1 MARIPRYQESGIIS
15 ADVPSMSF
23 PMASTSQAV
32 GKSLDQL
39 MQFAFGEIKERKDK
53 EDKIIAAQ
61 MRSELELE
69 VAKKVND
76 LDTLVSTGQLTDARE
91 LQSEIRSLESF
102 ARPLFDRDVT
112 QAAGLIQSITSSGK
126 ALMAKSTDMM
136 LKNYSAARNVITDDA
151 IKQNTKL
158 IERLWETTASYEDPA
173 MGEQA
178 RTTRNVEEQSIFSK
192 MFNVARMNPGS
203 SDEKMTQFLK
213 SVEAAKINVVAK
225 YLKDELSQGNM
236 TILNA
241 KMAAGDY
248 GKYTRDVMSF
258 TEEQK
263 SAIRTAIKKR
273 FVESTDMLK
282 AEQELK
288 KSSDETESRALI
300 ADYFSSPKPATLEK
314 LRAIA
319 IRSGAVSPEYVAEL
333 PNKVSSAEPRNI
345 MGEMMLKDEIQ
356 KGLITSLADFQN
368 RGRSLGVGVRRLSEL
383 QDNWYSGN
391 RAVENDIEGIA
402 RAQARLVPGQQNISQ
417 RQQQDYYK
425 FISNVEDGFQ
435 QETQAWKD
443 GGSKGPAPSKRDI
456 ANKLVVKRRESIQSR
471 KIDNI
476 TENLISSYGPQ
487 GTVKKSNID
496 FNGIE
501 MKYSKDGE
509 AIGLATDIKAALRRD
524 GFSDDQI
531 DDIEQKMIGLDKQR
545 KELSTIR

>member
-1 MARIPRYQESGIIS
+1 MARIPRYQESGVIS

-76 LDTLVSTGQLTDARE
+76 LDTLVSTGQLTDVRE

-102 ARPLFDRDVT
+102 AQPLFGRDVT

-213 SVEAAKINVVAK
+213 SVEAAKINVISK

-273 FVESTDMLK
+273 FVESTDILK
-282 AEQELK
+282 AEAELK
-288 KSSDETESRALI
+288 KSGDETEARALI

-333 PNKVSSAEPRNI
+333 PNKVSGAEPRNV

-368 RGRSLGVGVRRLSEL
+368 RGRSLGVGIRRLSEL

-476 TENLISSYGPQ
+476 TESLISSYGPQ
-487 GTVKKSNID
+487 GTTKKSNID
-496 FNGIE
+496 FNNIE

-509 AIGLATDIKAALRRD
+509 AVGLSSDVKAALRRD
-524 GFSDDQI
+524 GFSDSQI

>member
-1 MARIPRYQESGIIS
+1 MARIPRYQESGVIS

-39 MQFAFGEIKERKDK
+39 MQFAFGEAKERKDK

-69 VAKKVND
+69 VAKRVND
-76 LDTLVSTGQLTDARE
+76 LDTLVSIGKLTDARE

-112 QAAGLIQSITSSGK
+112 QAAGLLQSITSSGK
-126 ALMAKSTDMM
+126 ALMAKSTDLMM
-136 LKNYSAARNVITDDA
+136 KNYSAARNVVTDDA

-158 IERLWETTASYEDPA
+158 IERLWETTASYEDSA

-192 MFNVARMNPGS
+192 MFNVAGMNPKTS
-203 SDEKMTQFLK
+203 EEKMAQFSK
-213 SVEAAKINVVAK
+213 AVEAAKINVVAK

-273 FVESTDMLK
+273 FVESTDILK
-282 AEQELK
+282 AEAELK
-288 KSSDETESRALI
+288 KSGDETEARALI

-333 PNKVSSAEPRNI
+333 PNKVSSAEPRNV

-368 RGRSLGVGVRRLSEL
+368 RGRSLGVGIRRLSEL

-391 RAVENDIEGIA
+391 RSVENDIEGIA

-476 TENLISSYGPQ
+476 TESLISSYGPQ
-487 GTVKKSNID
+487 GTTKKSNID
-496 FNGIE
+496 FNNIE

-509 AIGLATDIKAALRRD
+509 AVGLSSDVKAALRRD
-524 GFSDDQI
+524 GFSDSQI

>member
-1 MARIPRYQESGIIS
+1 MARIPRYQESGVIS

-32 GKSLDQL
+32 GRSLDQL
-39 MQFAFGEIKERKDK
+39 MQFAFGEVKERKDK

-76 LDTLVSTGQLTDARE
+76 LDTLVSTGQLTDVRE

-102 ARPLFDRDVT
+102 AQPLFGRDVT

-136 LKNYSAARNVITDDA
+136 LKNYSAARNIITDDA

-213 SVEAAKINVVAK
+213 SVEAAKINVISK

-248 GKYTRDVMSF
+248 GKYTRDVMFF

-273 FVESTDMLK
+273 FVESTDILK
-282 AEQELK
+282 AEAELK
-288 KSSDETESRALI
+288 KSGDETEARALI

-333 PNKVSSAEPRNI
+333 PNKVSGAEQRNV

-368 RGRSLGVGVRRLSEL
+368 RGRLLGVGIRRLSEL

-391 RAVENDIEGIA
+391 RSVENDIEGIA

-476 TENLISSYGPQ
+476 TESLISSYGPQ
-487 GTVKKSNID
+487 GTTKKSNID
-496 FNGIE
+496 FNNIE

-509 AIGLATDIKAALRRD
+509 AVGLSSDVKAALRRD
-524 GFSDDQI
+524 GFSDSQI

>member
-1 MARIPRYQESGIIS
+1 MARIPRYQESGVIS

-76 LDTLVSTGQLTDARE
+76 LDTLVSTGQLTDVRE

-102 ARPLFDRDVT
+102 AQPLFSRDVA

-213 SVEAAKINVVAK
+213 AVEAAKINVVAK

-273 FVESTDMLK
+273 FVESTDILK
-282 AEQELK
+282 AEAELK
-288 KSSDETESRALI
+288 KSGDETEARSLI

-333 PNKVSSAEPRNI
+333 PNKVSSAEPRNV

-368 RGRSLGVGVRRLSEL
+368 RGRSLGVGIRRLSEL

-402 RAQARLVPGQQNISQ
+402 RGQARLVPGQTNISQ

-476 TENLISSYGPQ
+476 TESLISSYGPQ

-496 FNGIE
+496 FNNIE

-509 AIGLATDIKAALRRD
+509 AVGLTADVKTALRRD
-524 GFSDDQI
+524 GFSDSQI

>member
-1 MARIPRYQESGIIS
+1 MARIPRYQESGVIS

-76 LDTLVSTGQLTDARE
+76 LDTLVSTGQLTDVRE

-102 ARPLFDRDVT
+102 AQPLFGRDVT

-248 GKYTRDVMSF
+248 GKYSRDVMSF

-273 FVESTDMLK
+273 FVESTDILK
-282 AEQELK
+282 AEAELK
-288 KSSDETESRALI
+288 KSGDETEARALI

-333 PNKVSSAEPRNI
+333 PNKVSGAEPRNV

-368 RGRSLGVGVRRLSEL
+368 RGRSLGVGIRRLSEL

-402 RAQARLVPGQQNISQ
+402 RGQARLVPGQTNISQ

-476 TENLISSYGPQ
+476 TESLISSYGPQ

-496 FNGIE
+496 FNNIE

-509 AIGLATDIKAALRRD
+509 AVGLTADVKTALRRD
-524 GFSDDQI
+524 GFSDSQI

>member
-1 MARIPRYQESGIIS
+1 MARIPRYQESGVIS

-39 MQFAFGEIKERKDK
+39 MQFAFGEVKERKDK

-151 IKQNTKL
+151 IRQNTKL

-213 SVEAAKINVVAK
+213 SVEAAKINVISK

-273 FVESTDMLK
+273 FVESTDILK
-282 AEQELK
+282 AEAELK
-288 KSSDETESRALI
+288 KSGDETEARALI

-333 PNKVSSAEPRNI
+333 PNKVSGAEPRNV

-368 RGRSLGVGVRRLSEL
+368 RGRSLGVGIRRLSEL

-391 RAVENDIEGIA
+391 RSVENDIEGIA

-476 TENLISSYGPQ
+476 TESLISSYGPQ
-487 GTVKKSNID
+487 GTTKKSNID
-496 FNGIE
+496 FNNIE

-509 AIGLATDIKAALRRD
+509 AVGLSSDVKAALRRD
-524 GFSDDQI
+524 GFSDSQI

>member
-1 MARIPRYQESGIIS
+1 
-15 ADVPSMSF
+15 
-23 PMASTSQAV
+23 
-32 GKSLDQL
+32 
-39 MQFAFGEIKERKDK
+39 
-53 EDKIIAAQ
+53 
-61 MRSELELE
+61 
-69 VAKKVND
+69 
-76 LDTLVSTGQLTDARE
+76 
-91 LQSEIRSLESF
+91 
-102 ARPLFDRDVT
+102 
-112 QAAGLIQSITSSGK
+112 
-126 ALMAKSTDMM
+126 
-136 LKNYSAARNVITDDA
+136 
-151 IKQNTKL
+151 
-158 IERLWETTASYEDPA
+158 
-173 MGEQA
+173 
-178 RTTRNVEEQSIFSK
+178 
-192 MFNVARMNPGS
+192 
-203 SDEKMTQFLK
+203 
-213 SVEAAKINVVAK
+213 
-225 YLKDELSQGNM
+225 M

-273 FVESTDMLK
+273 FVESTDILK
-282 AEQELK
+282 AEAELK
-288 KSSDETESRALI
+288 KSGDETEARALI

-333 PNKVSSAEPRNI
+333 PNKVSGAEPRNV

-368 RGRSLGVGVRRLSEL
+368 RGRSLGVGIRRLSEL

-391 RAVENDIEGIA
+391 RSVENDIEGIA

-476 TENLISSYGPQ
+476 TESLISSYGPQ
-487 GTVKKSNID
+487 GTIKKSNID
-496 FNGIE
+496 FNNIE

-509 AIGLATDIKAALRRD
+509 AVGLSSDVKAALRRD
-524 GFSDDQI
+524 GFSDSQI

>member
-1 MARIPRYQESGIIS
+1 MARIPRYQESGVIS

-76 LDTLVSTGQLTDARE
+76 LDTLVSTGQLTDVRE

-102 ARPLFDRDVT
+102 AQPLFGRDVT

-213 SVEAAKINVVAK
+213 SVEAAKINVISK

-273 FVESTDMLK
+273 FVESTDILK
-282 AEQELK
+282 AEAELK
-288 KSSDETESRALI
+288 KSGDETEARALI

-333 PNKVSSAEPRNI
+333 PNKVSGAEPRNV

-368 RGRSLGVGVRRLSEL
+368 RGRSLGVGIRRLSEL

-391 RAVENDIEGIA
+391 RAVENDIEEIA

-476 TENLISSYGPQ
+476 TESLISSYGPQ
-487 GTVKKSNID
+487 GTTKKSNID
-496 FNGIE
+496 FNNIE

-509 AIGLATDIKAALRRD
+509 AVGLSSDVKAALRRD
-524 GFSDDQI
+524 GFSDSQI

>member
-1 MARIPRYQESGIIS
+1 MARIPRYQESGVIS

-39 MQFAFGEIKERKDK
+39 MQFAFGEAKERKDK

-69 VAKKVND
+69 VAKRVND
-76 LDTLVSTGQLTDARE
+76 LDTLVSIGKLTDARE

-112 QAAGLIQSITSSGK
+112 QAAGLLQSITSSGK
-126 ALMAKSTDMM
+126 ALMAKSTDLMM
-136 LKNYSAARNVITDDA
+136 KNYSAARNVVTDDA
-151 IKQNTKL
+151 IRQNTKL

-192 MFNVARMNPGS
+192 MFNVAGMNPKTS
-203 SDEKMTQFLK
+203 EEKMAQFLK
-213 SVEAAKINVVAK
+213 SVEAAKINVISK

-248 GKYTRDVMSF
+248 GKYTGDVMSF

-273 FVESTDMLK
+273 FVESTDILK
-282 AEQELK
+282 AEAELK
-288 KSSDETESRALI
+288 KSGDETEARALI
-300 ADYFSSPKPATLEK
+300 ADYFSSPKPATIEK

-333 PNKVSSAEPRNI
+333 PNKVSSAEPRNV

-368 RGRSLGVGVRRLSEL
+368 RGRSLGVGIRRLSEL

-391 RAVENDIEGIA
+391 RSVENDIEGIA
-402 RAQARLVPGQQNISQ
+402 RGQARLVPGQTNISQ

-425 FISNVEDGFQ
+425 FISNVEDVFQ

-443 GGSKGPAPSKRDI
+443 KGSKGPAPSKRDI

-476 TENLISSYGPQ
+476 TESLISSYGPQ
-487 GTVKKSNID
+487 GTTKKSNID
-496 FNGIE
+496 FNNIE

-509 AIGLATDIKAALRRD
+509 AVGLSSDVKAALRRD
-524 GFSDDQI
+524 GFSDSQI

>member
-1 MARIPRYQESGIIS
+1 MARIPRYQESGVIS

-69 VAKKVND
+69 VAKRVND
-76 LDTLVSTGQLTDARE
+76 LDTLVSIGKLTDARE

-112 QAAGLIQSITSSGK
+112 QAAGLLQSITSSGK
-126 ALMAKSTDMM
+126 ALMAKSTDLMM
-136 LKNYSAARNVITDDA
+136 KNYSAARNVITDDA

-192 MFNVARMNPGS
+192 MFSVAGMNPRVS
-203 SDEKMTQFLK
+203 EEKMAQFSK
-213 SVEAAKINVVAK
+213 AVEAAKINVVAK

-273 FVESTDMLK
+273 FVESTDILK
-282 AEQELK
+282 AEAELK
-288 KSSDETESRALI
+288 KSGDETEARSLI

-333 PNKVSSAEPRNI
+333 PNKVSSAEPRNV

-368 RGRSLGVGVRRLSEL
+368 RGRSLGVGIRRLSEL

-402 RAQARLVPGQQNISQ
+402 RGQARLVPGQTNISQ

-476 TENLISSYGPQ
+476 TESLISSYGPQ
-487 GTVKKSNID
+487 GTTKKSNID
-496 FNGIE
+496 FNSIE

-509 AIGLATDIKAALRRD
+509 AVGLAADVKTALRRD
-524 GFSDDQI
+524 GFSDSQI

>member
-1 MARIPRYQESGIIS
+1 MARIPRYQESGVIS

-39 MQFAFGEIKERKDK
+39 MQFAFGEAKERKDK

-69 VAKKVND
+69 VAKRVND
-76 LDTLVSTGQLTDARE
+76 LDTLVSIGKLTDARE

-112 QAAGLIQSITSSGK
+112 QAAGLLQSITSSGK

-158 IERLWETTASYEDPA
+158 IERLWETTASYEDSA

-192 MFNVARMNPGS
+192 MFNVAGMNPKTS
-203 SDEKMTQFLK
+203 EEKMAQFSK
-213 SVEAAKINVVAK
+213 AVEAAKINVVAK

-273 FVESTDMLK
+273 FVESTDILK
-282 AEQELK
+282 AEAELK
-288 KSSDETESRALI
+288 KSGDETEARALI

-333 PNKVSSAEPRNI
+333 PNKVSGAEPRNV

-368 RGRSLGVGVRRLSEL
+368 RGRSLGVGIRRLSEL

-391 RAVENDIEGIA
+391 RSVENDIEGIA

-476 TENLISSYGPQ
+476 TESLISSYGPQ
-487 GTVKKSNID
+487 GTTKKSNID
-496 FNGIE
+496 FNSIE

-509 AIGLATDIKAALRRD
+509 AVGLSSDVKAALRRD
-524 GFSDDQI
+524 GFSDSQI

>member
-1 MARIPRYQESGIIS
+1 MARIPRYQESGVIS

-39 MQFAFGEIKERKDK
+39 MQFAFGEAKERKDK

-69 VAKKVND
+69 VAKRVND
-76 LDTLVSTGQLTDARE
+76 LDTLVSIGKLTDARE

-112 QAAGLIQSITSSGK
+112 QAAGLLQSITSSGK
-126 ALMAKSTDMM
+126 ALMAKSTDLMM
-136 LKNYSAARNVITDDA
+136 KNYSAARNVVTDDA
-151 IKQNTKL
+151 IRQNTKL

-192 MFNVARMNPGS
+192 MFNVAGMNPKTS
-203 SDEKMTQFLK
+203 EEKMAQFLK
-213 SVEAAKINVVAK
+213 SVEAAKINVISK

-248 GKYTRDVMSF
+248 GKYTGDVMSF

-273 FVESTDMLK
+273 FVESTDILK
-282 AEQELK
+282 AEAELK
-288 KSSDETESRALI
+288 KSGDETEARALI

-333 PNKVSSAEPRNI
+333 PNKVSSAEPRNV

-368 RGRSLGVGVRRLSEL
+368 RGRSLGVGIRRLSEL

-402 RAQARLVPGQQNISQ
+402 RGQARLVPGQTNISQ

-476 TENLISSYGPQ
+476 TESLISSYGPQ
-487 GTVKKSNID
+487 GTTKKSNID
-496 FNGIE
+496 FNNIE

-509 AIGLATDIKAALRRD
+509 AVGLSSDVKAALRRD
-524 GFSDDQI
+524 GFSDSQI

>member
-1 MARIPRYQESGIIS
+1 MARIPRYQESGVIS

-76 LDTLVSTGQLTDARE
+76 LDTLVSTGQLTDVRE

-102 ARPLFDRDVT
+102 AQPLFGRDVT

-158 IERLWETTASYEDPA
+158 IERLWETTASYEDLA

-213 SVEAAKINVVAK
+213 AVEAAKINVVAK

-273 FVESTDMLK
+273 FVESTDILK
-282 AEQELK
+282 AEAELK
-288 KSSDETESRALI
+288 KSGDETEARSLI

-333 PNKVSSAEPRNI
+333 PNKVSSAEPRNV

-368 RGRSLGVGVRRLSEL
+368 RGRSLGVGIRRLSEL

-402 RAQARLVPGQQNISQ
+402 RGQARLVPGQTNISQ

-476 TENLISSYGPQ
+476 TESLISSYGPQ

-496 FNGIE
+496 FNNIE

-509 AIGLATDIKAALRRD
+509 AVGLTADVKTALRRD
-524 GFSDDQI
+524 GFSDSQI

>member
-1 MARIPRYQESGIIS
+1 MARIPRYQESGAIS

-76 LDTLVSTGQLTDARE
+76 LDTLVSTGQLTDVRE

-102 ARPLFDRDVT
+102 AQPLFGRDVA

-151 IKQNTKL
+151 IRQNTKL
-158 IERLWETTASYEDPA
+158 IERLWETTALYEDPA

-203 SDEKMTQFLK
+203 SDEKMAQFSK
-213 SVEAAKINVVAK
+213 AVEAAKINVVAK

-273 FVESTDMLK
+273 FVESTDILK
-282 AEQELK
+282 AEAELK

-300 ADYFSSPKPATLEK
+300 SDYFSSPKPATLEK

-402 RAQARLVPGQQNISQ
+402 RGQARLVPGQTNISQ

-456 ANKLVVKRRESIQSR
+456 ANKLVVKRRESIQSK

-476 TENLISSYGPQ
+476 TESLISSYGPQ

-496 FNGIE
+496 FNNIE
-501 MKYSKDGE
+501 MQYSKDGE
-509 AIGLATDIKAALRRD
+509 AVGLSSDVKAALRRD
-524 GFSDDQI
+524 RFSDDQI

>member
-1 MARIPRYQESGIIS
+1 MARIPRYQESGVIS

-213 SVEAAKINVVAK
+213 SVEAAKINVISK

-273 FVESTDMLK
+273 FVESTDILK
-282 AEQELK
+282 AEAELK
-288 KSSDETESRALI
+288 KSGDETEARALI

-333 PNKVSSAEPRNI
+333 PNKVSGAEPRNV

-368 RGRSLGVGVRRLSEL
+368 RGRSLGVGIRRLSEL

-391 RAVENDIEGIA
+391 RSVENDIEGIA

-435 QETQAWKD
+435 QETQTWKD

-476 TENLISSYGPQ
+476 TDSLISSYGPQ

-496 FNGIE
+496 FNNIE
-501 MKYSKDGE
+501 MQYSKDGE
-509 AIGLATDIKAALRRD
+509 AVGLSSDVKAALRRD
-524 GFSDDQI
+524 RFSDDQI

>member
-1 MARIPRYQESGIIS
+1 MARIPRYQESGVIS

-39 MQFAFGEIKERKDK
+39 MQFAFGEAKERKDK

-69 VAKKVND
+69 VAKRVND
-76 LDTLVSTGQLTDARE
+76 LDTLVSIGKLTDARE

-112 QAAGLIQSITSSGK
+112 QAAGLLQSITSSGK
-126 ALMAKSTDMM
+126 ALMAKSTDLMM
-136 LKNYSAARNVITDDA
+136 KNYSAARNVVTDDA

-158 IERLWETTASYEDPA
+158 IERLWETTASYEDSA

-192 MFNVARMNPGS
+192 MFNVAGMNPKTS
-203 SDEKMTQFLK
+203 EEKMAQFSK
-213 SVEAAKINVVAK
+213 AVEAAKINVVAK

-273 FVESTDMLK
+273 FVESTDILK
-282 AEQELK
+282 AEAELK
-288 KSSDETESRALI
+288 KSGDETEARALI

-333 PNKVSSAEPRNI
+333 PNKVSGAEPRNV

-368 RGRSLGVGVRRLSEL
+368 RGRSLGVGIRRLSEL

-402 RAQARLVPGQQNISQ
+402 RGQARLVPGQTNISQ

-476 TENLISSYGPQ
+476 TESLISSYGPQ
-487 GTVKKSNID
+487 GTTKKSNID
-496 FNGIE
+496 FNNIE

-509 AIGLATDIKAALRRD
+509 AVGLSSDVKAALRRD
-524 GFSDDQI
+524 GFSDSQI

>member
-1 MARIPRYQESGIIS
+1 MARIPRYQESGVIS

-39 MQFAFGEIKERKDK
+39 MQFAFGEVKERKDK

-91 LQSEIRSLESF
+91 LQNEIRSLESF

-151 IKQNTKL
+151 IRQNTKL

-213 SVEAAKINVVAK
+213 SVEAAKINVISK

-273 FVESTDMLK
+273 FVESTDILK
-282 AEQELK
+282 AEAELK
-288 KSSDETESRALI
+288 KSGDETEARALI

-333 PNKVSSAEPRNI
+333 PNKVSGAEPRNV

-368 RGRSLGVGVRRLSEL
+368 RGRSLGVGIRRLSEL

-391 RAVENDIEGIA
+391 RSVENDIEGIA
-402 RAQARLVPGQQNISQ
+402 RGQARLVPGQTNISQ

-425 FISNVEDGFQ
+425 FISNVEDVFQ

-476 TENLISSYGPQ
+476 TESLISSYGPQ

-496 FNGIE
+496 FNNIE

-509 AIGLATDIKAALRRD
+509 AVGLSSDVKAALRRD
-524 GFSDDQI
+524 GFSDSQI

>member
-1 MARIPRYQESGIIS
+1 MARIPRYQESGVIS

-23 PMASTSQAV
+23 PLASTSQAV

-39 MQFAFGEIKERKDK
+39 TQFAFGEIKERKDK

-76 LDTLVSTGQLTDARE
+76 LDTLVSTGQLTDPRE

-102 ARPLFDRDVT
+102 AQPLFSRDVT

-136 LKNYSAARNVITDDA
+136 LKNYSAARNVISDDA
-151 IKQNTKL
+151 IKQNTQL
-158 IERLWETTASYEDPA
+158 IERLWKTTATYENSEDA
-173 MGEQA
+173 ERAISTRNAEEQA
-178 RTTRNVEEQSIFSK
+178 IFSR
-192 MFNVARMNPGS
+192 MFSVARMNPS
-203 SDEKMTQFLK
+203 SSNEKMEKFLK
-213 SVEAAKINVVAK
+213 SVETAKINIVAG

-236 TILNA
+236 TVLNA
-241 KMAAGDY
+241 KLATGDA
-248 GKYTRDVMSF
+248 GKYTKDWMSF

-263 SAIRTAIKKR
+263 SAIRVAIKKR
-273 FVESTDMLK
+273 FIESTDLLK
-282 AEQELK
+282 GEQELK
-288 KSSDETESRALI
+288 KSGDETEARTLI
-300 ADYFSSPKPATLEK
+300 ADYFSSPKATTLEK
-314 LRAIA
+314 LRAIS

-345 MGEMMLKDEIQ
+345 TGEMKFKDAINQ
-356 KGLITSLADFQN
+356 GTITSLADFQN
-368 RGRSLGVGVRRLSEL
+368 LGRSLGVGIRRISEL

-391 RAVENDIEGIA
+391 RAVENDVEGIA
-402 RAQARLVPGQQNISQ
+402 RGQARLVPGQTNISQ

-425 FISNVEDGFQ
+425 FSSNVEDVFK

-443 GGSKGPAPSKRDI
+443 GGSKGLPPSKKDI
-456 ANKLVVKRRESIQSR
+456 ANKLVVKRRESIQS
-471 KIDNI
+471 KKVESI
-476 TENLISSYGPQ
+476 TEGLISSYGPE
-487 GTVKKSNID
+487 GTTKKSNID
-496 FNGIE
+496 FNNIE
-501 MKYSKDGE
+501 MKYSKDGDPV
-509 AIGLATDIKAALRRD
+509 GLAPDVKAALRRD

-545 KELSTIR
+545 KELSNIR

>member
-1 MARIPRYQESGIIS
+1 MARIPRYQESGVIS

-39 MQFAFGEIKERKDK
+39 MQFAFGEVKERKDK

-69 VAKKVND
+69 VAKRVND
-76 LDTLVSTGQLTDARE
+76 LDTLVSIGKLTDARE

-112 QAAGLIQSITSSGK
+112 QAAGLLQSITSSGK
-126 ALMAKSTDMM
+126 ALMAKSTDLMM
-136 LKNYSAARNVITDDA
+136 KNYSAARNVVTDDA
-151 IKQNTKL
+151 IRQNTKL

-192 MFNVARMNPGS
+192 MFNVAGMNPKTS
-203 SDEKMTQFLK
+203 EEKMAQFLK
-213 SVEAAKINVVAK
+213 SVEAAKINVISK

-248 GKYTRDVMSF
+248 GKYTGDVMSF

-273 FVESTDMLK
+273 FVESTDILK
-282 AEQELK
+282 AEAELK
-288 KSSDETESRALI
+288 KSGDETEARALI

-333 PNKVSSAEPRNI
+333 PNKVSGAEPRNV

-368 RGRSLGVGVRRLSEL
+368 RGRSLGVGIRRLSEL

-391 RAVENDIEGIA
+391 RSVENDIEGIA

-476 TENLISSYGPQ
+476 TESLISSYGPQ
-487 GTVKKSNID
+487 GTTKKSNID
-496 FNGIE
+496 FNNIE

-509 AIGLATDIKAALRRD
+509 AVGLSSDVKAALRRD
-524 GFSDDQI
+524 GFSDSQI

>member
-1 MARIPRYQESGIIS
+1 MARIPRYQESGVIS

-213 SVEAAKINVVAK
+213 SVEAAKINVISK

-273 FVESTDMLK
+273 FVESTDILK
-282 AEQELK
+282 AEAELK
-288 KSSDETESRALI
+288 KSGDETEARALI

-333 PNKVSSAEPRNI
+333 PNKVSGAEPRNV

-368 RGRSLGVGVRRLSEL
+368 RGRSLGVGIRRLSEL

-391 RAVENDIEGIA
+391 RSVENDIEGIA
-402 RAQARLVPGQQNISQ
+402 RAQARLVPGQTNISQ

-476 TENLISSYGPQ
+476 TDSLISSYGPQ

-496 FNGIE
+496 FNNIE
-501 MKYSKDGE
+501 MQYSKDGE
-509 AIGLATDIKAALRRD
+509 AVGLSSDVKAALRRD
-524 GFSDDQI
+524 RFSDDQI

>member
-1 MARIPRYQESGIIS
+1 MARIPRYQESGVIS

-158 IERLWETTASYEDPA
+158 IERLWETTALYEDPA

-203 SDEKMTQFLK
+203 SDEKMTQFSK
-213 SVEAAKINVVAK
+213 AVEAAKINVVAK

-282 AEQELK
+282 AEAELK

-496 FNGIE
+496 FNSIE

-509 AIGLATDIKAALRRD
+509 AVGLATDIKAALRRD

>member
-1 MARIPRYQESGIIS
+1 MARIPRYQESGVIS

-39 MQFAFGEIKERKDK
+39 MQFAFGEVKERKDK

-151 IKQNTKL
+151 IRQNTKL

-213 SVEAAKINVVAK
+213 SVEAAKINVISK

-273 FVESTDMLK
+273 FVESTDILK
-282 AEQELK
+282 AEAELK
-288 KSSDETESRALI
+288 KSGDETEARALI

-333 PNKVSSAEPRNI
+333 PNKVSSAEPRNV

-368 RGRSLGVGVRRLSEL
+368 RGRSLGVGIRRLSEL

-391 RAVENDIEGIA
+391 RSVENDIEGIA
-402 RAQARLVPGQQNISQ
+402 RGQARLVPGQTNISQ

-476 TENLISSYGPQ
+476 TESLISSYGPQ

-496 FNGIE
+496 FNNIE
-501 MKYSKDGE
+501 MQYSKDGE
-509 AIGLATDIKAALRRD
+509 AVGLSSDVKAALRRD
-524 GFSDDQI
+524 RFSDDQI

>member
-1 MARIPRYQESGIIS
+1 MARIPRYQESGVIS

-39 MQFAFGEIKERKDK
+39 MQFAFGEVKERKDK

-91 LQSEIRSLESF
+91 LQNEIRSLESF

-151 IKQNTKL
+151 IRQNTKL

-213 SVEAAKINVVAK
+213 SVEAAKINVISK

-273 FVESTDMLK
+273 FVESTDILK
-282 AEQELK
+282 AEAELK
-288 KSSDETESRALI
+288 KSGDETEARALI

-333 PNKVSSAEPRNI
+333 PNKVSGAEPRNV

-368 RGRSLGVGVRRLSEL
+368 RGRSLGVGIRRLSEL

-391 RAVENDIEGIA
+391 RSVENDIEGIA

-476 TENLISSYGPQ
+476 TESLISSYGPQ
-487 GTVKKSNID
+487 GTTKKSNID
-496 FNGIE
+496 FNNIE

-509 AIGLATDIKAALRRD
+509 AVGLSSDVKAALRRD
-524 GFSDDQI
+524 GFSDSQI

>member
-1 MARIPRYQESGIIS
+1 MARIPRYQESGVIS

-76 LDTLVSTGQLTDARE
+76 LDTLVSTGQLTDVRE

-102 ARPLFDRDVT
+102 AQPLFSRDVA

-213 SVEAAKINVVAK
+213 AVEAAKINVVAK

-273 FVESTDMLK
+273 FVESTDILK
-282 AEQELK
+282 AEAELK
-288 KSSDETESRALI
+288 KSGDETEARSLI

-333 PNKVSSAEPRNI
+333 PNKVSGAEPRNI

-356 KGLITSLADFQN
+356 KGLITSLSDFQN

-402 RAQARLVPGQQNISQ
+402 RGQARLVPGQTNISQ

-476 TENLISSYGPQ
+476 TESLISSYGPQ
-487 GTVKKSNID
+487 GTTKKSNID
-496 FNGIE
+496 FNNIE

-509 AIGLATDIKAALRRD
+509 AVGLTADVKTALRRD
-524 GFSDDQI
+524 GFSDSQI

>member
-1 MARIPRYQESGIIS
+1 MARIPRYQESGVIS

-23 PMASTSQAV
+23 PLASTSQAV

-39 MQFAFGEIKERKDK
+39 MQFAFGEAKERKDK

-69 VAKKVND
+69 VAKRVND

-126 ALMAKSTDMM
+126 ALMAKSTDLMM
-136 LKNYSAARNVITDDA
+136 KNYSAARNVITDDA

-203 SDEKMTQFLK
+203 SDEKMTQFSK
-213 SVEAAKINVVAK
+213 AVEAAKINVVAK

-273 FVESTDMLK
+273 FVESTDILK
-282 AEQELK
+282 AEAELK

-476 TENLISSYGPQ
+476 TESLISSYGPQ

-496 FNGIE
+496 FNNIE
-501 MKYSKDGE
+501 MQYSKDGE
-509 AIGLATDIKAALRRD
+509 AVGLSSDVKAALRRD
-524 GFSDDQI
+524 RFSDDQI

>member
-1 MARIPRYQESGIIS
+1 MARIPRYQELGVIS

-76 LDTLVSTGQLTDARE
+76 LDTLVSTGQLTDVRE

-102 ARPLFDRDVT
+102 AQPLFSRDVA

-213 SVEAAKINVVAK
+213 AVEAAKINVVAK

-273 FVESTDMLK
+273 FVESTDILK
-282 AEQELK
+282 AEAELK
-288 KSSDETESRALI
+288 KSGDETEARSLI

-333 PNKVSSAEPRNI
+333 PNKVSSAEPRNV

-368 RGRSLGVGVRRLSEL
+368 RGRSLGVGIRRLSEL

-402 RAQARLVPGQQNISQ
+402 RGQARLVPGQTNISQ

-476 TENLISSYGPQ
+476 TESLISSYGPQ

-496 FNGIE
+496 FNNIE

-509 AIGLATDIKAALRRD
+509 AVGLTADVKTALRRD
-524 GFSDDQI
+524 GFSDSQI

>member
-1 MARIPRYQESGIIS
+1 MARIPRYQESGVIS

-76 LDTLVSTGQLTDARE
+76 LDTLVSTGQLIDVRE

-102 ARPLFDRDVT
+102 AQPLFGRDVT

-151 IKQNTKL
+151 IRQNTKL
-158 IERLWETTASYEDPA
+158 IERLWETTAPYEDPA

-203 SDEKMTQFLK
+203 SDEKMAQFSK
-213 SVEAAKINVVAK
+213 AVEAAKINVVAK

-273 FVESTDMLK
+273 FVESTDILK
-282 AEQELK
+282 AEAELK

-402 RAQARLVPGQQNISQ
+402 RGQARLVPGQTNISQ

-471 KIDNI
+471 KIENI

-496 FNGIE
+496 FNSIE

-509 AIGLATDIKAALRRD
+509 AVGLATDIKAALRRD

>member
-1 MARIPRYQESGIIS
+1 MARIPRYQESGVIS

-39 MQFAFGEIKERKDK
+39 MQFAFGEVKERKDK

-126 ALMAKSTDMM
+126 ALMAKSTNMM

-151 IKQNTKL
+151 IRQNTKL

-213 SVEAAKINVVAK
+213 SVEAAKINVISK

-273 FVESTDMLK
+273 FVESTDILK
-282 AEQELK
+282 AEAELK
-288 KSSDETESRALI
+288 KSGDETEARALI

-333 PNKVSSAEPRNI
+333 PNKVSGAEPRNV

-368 RGRSLGVGVRRLSEL
+368 RGRSLGVGIRRLSEL

-391 RAVENDIEGIA
+391 RSVENDIEGIA

-476 TENLISSYGPQ
+476 TESLISSYGPQ

-496 FNGIE
+496 FNNIE

-509 AIGLATDIKAALRRD
+509 AVGLSSDVKAALRRD
-524 GFSDDQI
+524 GFSDSQI

>member
-1 MARIPRYQESGIIS
+1 MARIPRYQETGVIS

-203 SDEKMTQFLK
+203 SDEKMTQFSK
-213 SVEAAKINVVAK
+213 AVEAAKINVVAK

-282 AEQELK
+282 AEQDLK

-402 RAQARLVPGQQNISQ
+402 RGQARLVPGQQNINM
-417 RQQQDYYK
+417 RQQEDYYK
-425 FISNVEDGFQ
+425 FISTVEDKFQ

-456 ANKLVVKRRESIQSR
+456 ANSVVTKRRESNTSTKIQ
-471 KIDNI
+471 NI
-476 TENLISSYGPQ
+476 TTSLIENYGQ
-487 GTVKKSNID
+487 DGKVKKSNID
-496 FNGIE
+496 FNSIE

-509 AIGLATDIKAALRRD
+509 AVGLATDIKAALRRD

>member
-1 MARIPRYQESGIIS
+1 MARIPRYQESGVIS

-69 VAKKVND
+69 VAKRVND
-76 LDTLVSTGQLTDARE
+76 LDVLVSKGELTDARE

-213 SVEAAKINVVAK
+213 SVEAAKINVISK

-273 FVESTDMLK
+273 FVESTDILK
-282 AEQELK
+282 AEAELK
-288 KSSDETESRALI
+288 KSGDETEARALI

-333 PNKVSSAEPRNI
+333 PNKVSGAEPRNV

-368 RGRSLGVGVRRLSEL
+368 RGRSLGVGIRRLSEL

-443 GGSKGPAPSKRDI
+443 GGSKGLAPSKKDI

-471 KIDNI
+471 KVESI
-476 TENLISSYGPQ
+476 TEGLISSYGPE
-487 GTVKKSNID
+487 GTIKKSNID
-496 FNGIE
+496 FNNIE
-501 MKYSKDGE
+501 MKYSKDGDPV
-509 AIGLATDIKAALRRD
+509 GLAPDVKAALRRD
-524 GFSDDQI
+524 GFSDSQI

-545 KELSTIR
+545 KELSNIR

>member
-1 MARIPRYQESGIIS
+1 
-15 ADVPSMSF
+15 MSF

-39 MQFAFGEIKERKDK
+39 MQFAFGEVKERKDK

-151 IKQNTKL
+151 IRQNTKL

-213 SVEAAKINVVAK
+213 SVEAAKINVISK

-273 FVESTDMLK
+273 FVESTDILK
-282 AEQELK
+282 AEAELK
-288 KSSDETESRALI
+288 KSGDETEARALI

-333 PNKVSSAEPRNI
+333 PNKVSSAEPRNV

-368 RGRSLGVGVRRLSEL
+368 RGRSLGVGIRRLSEL

-391 RAVENDIEGIA
+391 RSVENDIEGIA
-402 RAQARLVPGQQNISQ
+402 RGQARLVPGQTNISQ

-476 TENLISSYGPQ
+476 TESLISSYGPQ

-496 FNGIE
+496 FNNIE
-501 MKYSKDGE
+501 MQYSKDGE
-509 AIGLATDIKAALRRD
+509 AVGLSSDVKAALRRD
-524 GFSDDQI
+524 RFSDDQI

>member
-1 MARIPRYQESGIIS
+1 MARIPRYQESGVIS

-76 LDTLVSTGQLTDARE
+76 LDTLVSTGQLTDVRE

-102 ARPLFDRDVT
+102 AQPLFGRDVT

-203 SDEKMTQFLK
+203 SDEKMTQFSK
-213 SVEAAKINVVAK
+213 AVEAAKINVISK

-273 FVESTDMLK
+273 FVESTDILK
-282 AEQELK
+282 AEAELK
-288 KSSDETESRALI
+288 KSGDETEARALI

-333 PNKVSSAEPRNI
+333 PNKVSGAEPRNV

-368 RGRSLGVGVRRLSEL
+368 RGRSLGVGIRRLSEL

-476 TENLISSYGPQ
+476 TESLISSYGPQ
-487 GTVKKSNID
+487 GTTKKSNID
-496 FNGIE
+496 FNNIE

-509 AIGLATDIKAALRRD
+509 AVGLSSDVKAALRRD
-524 GFSDDQI
+524 GFSDSQI